1 MKIIFMGTPEFAAVI
16 LSHLADS
23 GHEIE
28 EQRKKAASD
37 ACKGRSRKKRDS
49 CASAGTDKGK

>member
-23 GHEIE
+23 EHKSATLYHSRTKRRTE
-28 EQRKKAASD
+28 EK
-37 ACKGRSRKKRDS
+37 S
-49 CASAGTDKGK
+49 CFRRR